1 MPRVSVIIPIYD
13 VEQYLAACLESV
25 AAQTWHD
32 LEAVMVDDGS
42 TDGGL
47 GVARRFAERD
57 PRFRLVRQANAGLGA
72 ARNTGLRHATGEFVC
87 FLDGDDLLPLHAVEY
102 LLAGLR
108 RTGSDLATG
117 NVRRFNAR
125 GARPSA
131 MHREVFAEPASATHV
146 SARPAL
152 LKDRLVTNK
161 LWRRSFW
168 DAHGFGFPEG
178 VLYEDTSVA
187 LTGHFLARSVDVL
200 PAPVYLWRERDGDRP
215 SITQEKTHVKGVE
228 DRFSAV
234 ASVRRFLAEH
244 GLEEHIP
251 AWDHVVLDHDL
262 VNFLDI
268 MDTAPDTFRDRFL
281 DLAGAYLEGVAPS
294 VVAGLPTARRLKW
307 HLVGERRLADLL
319 EVMAWEKRVRP
330 GDQVVRRLR
339 GHYLDTPLLNR
350 RDIPAEISRLR
361 GELSPVTRIDQVR
374 WEDGRLAV
382 EGRATL
388 RHLRPTRR
396 FHQQVFAT
404 LVQERTGRRVRV
416 PATVIRTAVSTKQGR
431 PRGRRDWGGFRLV
444 IDPRRLGDA
453 SDGGTRWRIELHLIH
468 RGLMRRGPLADP
480 DAAFV
485 EQAGAR
491 SLGSRGYVTPSLT
504 EGGVLAL
511 RVETEVAR
519 VTGQAVRDGRLLLHG
534 EVVGELGPQP
544 VLRLTREPGG
554 VPLARPVTTDG
565 RTFEVE
571 VDLADLRPA
580 RRLRFDGPEAGL
592 LDQPVEWRAT
602 MDRAG
607 GAVTPVTVADGLAPQ
622 RFGCADRE
630 IVVLREP
637 SGELVL
643 RDQAA
648 AAFAEYAEWLAG
660 GELLVEGEFAE
671 PYDGARTLV
680 ITSSDRSVERLV
692 PMDGAGTRFGGLLAP
707 EGVDTPAGPLP
718 LPKGRYGLAVRA
730 GGRDLPVEFEPD
742 FPMVL
747 ETARRRFEL
756 AADGTGRAVLTVGAD
771 LAASERGKKAQRTL
785 RQEVYPAMRDRPL
798 RPEVFFSSHGGRRF
812 SGSPRAVYEELRDRG
827 ADLGFLWN
835 VRDGQVALPAGV
847 EPVRTAGREYYEAL
861 ARCRYIVVDDHL
873 PSWFERRPGQTVLQT
888 RHGCVPVRGEH
899 EAGRWS
905 HLLSPGPSCTP
916 LLRAAL
922 GFGGEILETGLPRG
936 DFLRSPG
943 RDVAAAEA
951 ARRLGLPEGRKVI
964 LYAPARRT
972 AREKPRL
979 DLERMRA
986 ALGDDHVVLVRR
998 HPSLAAQA
1006 PVVAPGD
1013 PVGDFAYDVS
1023 AHPDV
1028 RELYPLADVLVT
1040 DYSSAMFDFASTG
1053 RPMLFFAYDVEEWA
1067 DRFPFDY
1074 EAEVPGP
1081 LLTTTDEVVEAI
1093 EHVGEVSAKY
1103 AGLYHDFVAKFCP
1116 LDDGLAAR
1124 RVVDQIFGATAERA
1138 QEQEQERAQE
1148 PAQSGQG

>member
-42 TDGGL
+42 SDGSAEI
-47 GVARRFAERD
+47 ARRFAERD

-87 FLDGDDLLPLHAVEY
+87 FLDSDDLLPLHAVEY
-102 LLAGLR
+102 PLAELR

-117 NVRRFNAR
+117 NVRRFGAR

-131 MHREVFAEPASATHV
+131 MHREIFADPASATHV
-146 SARPAL
+146 SARPPL

-168 DAHGFGFPEG
+168 DAHGLGFPEG
-178 VLYEDTSVA
+178 VLYEDVSVA
-187 LTGHFLARSVDVL
+187 LSGHFLAGAVDML
-200 PAPVYLWRERDGDRP
+200 PAPVYLWRERHGDKP
-215 SITQEKTHVKGVE
+215 SITQDKTHVKGVE
-228 DRFSAV
+228 DRFAAA
-234 ASVRRFLAEH
+234 ASVRCFLAEN
-244 GLEEHIP
+244 GLEKHVP
-251 AWDHVVLDHDL
+251 AWDHVVLDHDM
-262 VNFLDI
+262 VNFLDV
-268 MDTAPDTFRDRFL
+268 MDTATDAFRARFL

-294 VVAGLPTARRLKW
+294 VMDALPAARRLKW

-319 EVMAWEKRVRP
+319 EVMAWEKRVGP
-330 GDQVVRRLR
+330 GKQVVRRLR
-339 GHYLDTPLLNR
+339 GHYLDTPLLAG

-361 GELSPVTRIDQVR
+361 GELSPTTRIDRVQ
-374 WEDGRLAV
+374 WEDGKLAV

-404 LVQERTGRRVRV
+404 LVQAGTGRRVRV
-416 PATVIRTAVSTKQGR
+416 PATVTRTSVFLKQGR
-431 PRGRRDWGGFRLV
+431 PRGPRDWGGFRLV
-444 IDPRRLGDA
+444 IDPRRLGDPG
-453 SDGGTRWRIELHLIH
+453 DGTALWRVELHLIH

-480 DAAFV
+480 GAAFV
-485 EQAGAR
+485 AQVGAR
-491 SLGSRGYVTPSLT
+491 SLESGGYVTPSLT
-504 EGGVLAL
+504 EAGALTL
-511 RVETEVAR
+511 RVETETAR

-544 VLRLTREPGG
+544 VLRLTRAPGG
-554 VPLARPVTTDG
+554 MPLVCPVTTDG

-571 VDLADLRPA
+571 LDL
-580 RRLRFDGPEAGL
+580 AGL
-592 LDQPVEWRAT
+592 LPTRRLELGGAEARLLDLPVEWRAT
-602 MDRAG
+602 TDRAG
-607 GAVTPVTVADGLAPQ
+607 GAVTPVTVAEGLTPQ
-622 RFGCADRE
+622 RFGRSGRE
-630 IVVLREP
+630 IVVTRDP

-660 GELLVEGEFAE
+660 GELLVEGGFAE

-680 ITSSDRSVERLV
+680 ITSQDRSVERLV

-707 EGVDTPAGPLP
+707 EGLDTPAGPLP
-718 LPKGRYGLAVRA
+718 LPKGRYGLAVRV

-742 FPMVL
+742 FPMAL

-756 AADGTGRAVLTVGAD
+756 TADGAGRAVLTVGGD

-785 RQEVYPAMRDRPL
+785 RQEVYPGMRDRPL
-798 RPEVFFSSHGGRRF
+798 RPEVFFSSHAGRRF

-827 ADLGFLWN
+827 ADLTFLWN

-873 PSWFERRPGQTVLQT
+873 PSWFEPRPGQTVLQT

-905 HLLSPGPSCTP
+905 HLLSPGPRCTP
-916 LLRAAL
+916 LLRAAF
-922 GFGGEILETGLPRG
+922 GFGGEILETGLPRN
-936 DFLRSPG
+936 DFLRSAG
-943 RDVAAAEA
+943 RDRIAAEA
-951 ARRLGLPEGRKVI
+951 GRRIGLPDGRKVI
-964 LYAPARRT
+964 LYVPARRA
-972 AREKPRL
+972 AREKTRL

-986 ALGDDHVVLVRR
+986 ALGEDHVVLVRR
-998 HPSLAAQA
+998 HPSLAGQP
-1006 PVVAPGD
+1006 PVVAAGGTGHTGD
-1013 PVGDFAYDVS
+1013 AGDIGDIGNFVRDVS

-1040 DYSSAMFDFASTG
+1040 DYSSAMFDFAPTG
-1053 RPMLFFAYDVEEWA
+1053 RPILFFAYDVEEWA
-1067 DRFPFDY
+1067 GRFPFDY

-1081 LLTTTDEVVEAI
+1081 LLRTTDEVIEAVA
-1093 EHVGEVSAKY
+1093 HAGEVAAKY
-1103 AGLYHDFVAKFCP
+1103 ARLRHDFVAKFCP

-1124 RVVDQIFGATAERA
+1124 RVVDRVFGTAAERA
-1138 QEQEQERAQE
+1138 
-1148 PAQSGQG
+1148 